1 MSTEVV
7 IKHFKGVV
15 NMTAGQIE
23 KWLETDESQAV
34 GQKVDDDSESTGH
47 HSGRRIVEI
56 LRKKQSEYSEE
67 DISQMRR
74 VTSYVQR
81 HTAQRPKG
89 DITHTHWHYSLL
101 NWGHE
106 PEKE

>member
-1 MSTEVV
+1 
-7 IKHFKGVV
+7 
-15 NMTAGQIE
+15 MTAGQIE

-74 VTSYVQR
+74 VTSYVRR
-81 HTAQRPKG
+81 HTAQHPKG
-89 DITHTHWHYSLL
+89 DITHTRWRYSLL